1 MITVSAGSTLTL
13 RCPDMQTVPLI
24 CLADAKAPFIA
35 NLPPIPV
42 LSLDDPGPG
51 VRRYGIL
58 ELTSNAG
65 VAWVEAELRGG
76 LITVL
81 GDSPTGVVQRR
92 DSPRRPGAYPATG
105 TAQVDTGPSQ
115 RLVALSGEVQ
125 DISTSGLLL
134 RATAAGDSPH
144 LPTAILRT
152 LLHVTMP
159 WGELTAAVATIDQR
173 SDQLRGTFEWI
184 DPGNAKALADF
195 VVSRA

>member
-13 RCPDMQTVPLI
+13 RCPDMETIPLV
-24 CLADAKAPFIA
+24 CLADVRAPFIA
-35 NLPPIPV
+35 ELPPLPV
-42 LSLDDPGPG
+42 LSLDEPG

-58 ELTSNAG
+58 ELASSAG
-65 VAWVEAELRGG
+65 VAWVEAELRDG

-81 GDSPTGVVQRR
+81 GDTPTGVVQRR

-105 TAQVDTGPSQ
+105 TAQVDTGTGQ
-115 RLVALSGEVQ
+115 RLVPLTGHVQ

-144 LPTAILRT
+144 LPSAITRT

-159 WGELTAAVATIDQR
+159 WGELTAAVTTVDQR

-184 DPGNAKALADF
+184 NPGDAKALAAF
-195 VVSRA
+195 VSGRT

>member
-1 MITVSAGSTLTL
+1 MITVTAGSTLTL
-13 RCPDMQTVPLI
+13 RCPDIEAIPLV
-24 CLADAKAPFIA
+24 CLADVRAPFIA
-35 NLPPIPV
+35 ELPPLPV
-42 LSLDDPGPG
+42 LSLDEAG

-58 ELTSNAG
+58 ELTSSAG

-81 GDSPTGVVQRR
+81 GDTPTGVIQRR
-92 DSPRRPGAYPATG
+92 DSPRRPGSFPATG

-115 RLVALSGEVQ
+115 RLVAVAGEVQ

-134 RATAAGDSPH
+134 RATADDDSPH

-159 WGELTAAVATIDQR
+159 WGELTAAVSTVDQR

-184 DPGNAKALADF
+184 DPGDAKALTAY
-195 VVSRA
+195 VLSR

>member
-13 RCPDMQTVPLI
+13 RCPGMEAIPLV
-24 CLADAKAPFIA
+24 CLAEVRAPFIA
-35 NLPPIPV
+35 DLPPLPV
-42 LSLDDPGPG
+42 LSLDEPG

-58 ELTSNAG
+58 ELTSSAG

-76 LITVL
+76 LMTVL

-92 DSPRRPGAYPATG
+92 DSPRRPGVYPATG
-105 TAQVDTGPSQ
+105 TAQVDTGDSQ
-115 RLVALSGEVQ
+115 KLVAIAGHVQ

-134 RATAAGDSPH
+134 RATAGGDSPH
-144 LPTAILRT
+144 LPSAILRT

-159 WGELTAAVATIDQR
+159 WGEMNTAVTTVDQR

-184 DPGNAKALADF
+184 DPGDAKALAGF
-195 VVSRA
+195 VLSR